1 MTDAALQERESPARW
16 LVCLLLVLL
25 AHGGAGLFL
34 LSRSL
39 LPPAEVTVPAV
50 MLDLA
55 PITTPPPAETVP
67 AEALPPE
74 PVAEPELPPPIPVE
88 IPPPEPPPELV
99 LEQPPVPVIPE
110 VPVPPKPPPRPEKK
124 PPPPRQVVPR
134 VTPNEPPPPIAEPAP
149 AEAPAPA
156 ASSAAA
162 AANWQS
168 RLLAHLTRF
177 KRYPPAAQMR
187 REQGVAL
194 LRFKMT
200 PSGEVLSFQ
209 LARSSGH
216 AALDEE
222 TLELI
227 RRAQPLPALPPDM
240 PQQPIELV
248 VPLKYELR

>member
-1 MTDAALQERESPARW
+1 MTGRGVAGTRDPARW

-25 AHGGAGLFL
+25 AHGGAGVFL
-34 LSRSL
+34 LSRSIP
-39 LPPAEVTVPAV
+39 PPAEVDVPAV

-55 PITTPPPAETVP
+55 PITTPPPAETLP
-67 AEALPPE
+67 AEPPPPE
-74 PVAEPELPPPIPVE
+74 PVAEPEPPPPVPVE

-110 VPVPPKPPPRPEKK
+110 VPVPPKPPPPPEKK
-124 PPPPRQVVPR
+124 PPRPRQVVPR
-134 VTPNEPPPPIAEPAP
+134 PSEPPPPTAAPAAP

-200 PSGEVLSFQ
+200 PSGEVLVFSAGT
-209 LARSSGH
+209 LVGSCRAR
-216 AALDEE
+216 
-222 TLELI
+222 
-227 RRAQPLPALPPDM
+227 
-240 PQQPIELV
+240 
-248 VPLKYELR
+248 